1 MAIISENNDPDI
13 LLKKLLETD
22 GLDKV
27 KVLADLTVA
36 FREINPEKVIEFGK
50 QGLEVL
56 KDIKDRKLEIFLLQE
71 ICWAYNCIGEHQTSL
86 DYGFKALE
94 LVDDNADTHDEP
106 GTLNKIGAAYHG
118 MAKYDKALEYFMKSL
133 RIHENIG
140 NEQSI
145 AELNSNIGT
154 ISYKLG
160 DNSKALDYYNRA
172 IRIFEEIDNRDHLD
186 NVYNNAGIAYRE
198 QGKYEEALK
207 YHKKALEI
215 REQFGKKWKIPHS
228 LNNIGSVLMDMK
240 DHNSAQEYFFRSLEI
255 AEEIGNRHI
264 IVTILI
270 SLGEINALLNH
281 FDEAQ
286 KYVMRG
292 LVIANEINEP
302 DHKMEC
308 LEVISA
314 ILEQKGDF
322 REALEY
328 HKKYKELFDT
338 IFSEESSQ
346 KYNELQVNYE
356 TEKKEKENEIY
367 RLRNIELVKAN
378 EELKKALAE
387 VKTLSGLLPICSS
400 CKKIR
405 DDGGYWEQ
413 IEGYISKRSDAQFS
427 HGICPECAKKIYPE
441 YTSSND

>member
-1 MAIISENNDPDI
+1 MTEPSEKNDPDI
-13 LLKKLLETD
+13 LLKKLPGTS
-22 GLDKV
+22 GLNRIRI
-27 KVLADLTVA
+27 LADLTVA
-36 FREINPEKVIEFGK
+36 FRAINPEKAIEFGK
-50 QGLEVL
+50 QGLE
-56 KDIKDRKLEIFLLQE
+56 LLQDTE
-71 ICWAYNCIGEHQTSL
+71 DLDIESVILNELCWAYQCTGEYSTSL
-86 DYGFKALE
+86 DCGSKALV
-94 LVDDNADTHDEP
+94 LTDE
-106 GTLNKIGAAYHG
+106 TNDEQCKSTAFNRIGATYARMG
-118 MAKYDKALEYFMKSL
+118 KFDLALECFMKSL
-133 RIHENIG
+133 RIQEKIG
-140 NEQSI
+140 DKLGI
-145 AELNSNIGT
+145 AGLYSNIGSICYT
-154 ISYKLG
+154 TG
-160 DNSKALDYYNRA
+160 DCGKALDYYNKA
-172 IRIFEEIDNRDHLD
+172 IRIFLELNAMSNLA
-186 NVYNNAGIAYRE
+186 VSYNNAGNIYSSSAEYM
-198 QGKYEEALK
+198 KALDYYK
-207 YHKKALEI
+207 EALEI
-215 REQFGKKWKIPHS
+215 REKLGEIRGVSHS
-228 LNNIGSVLMDMK
+228 LFNIGSVFRDLK
-240 DHNSAQEYFFRSLEI
+240 DYDKSLEYFFRALGIEMETCDRHASVETLHNIGRTYALTDQCAEAFDYAQRGLAI
-255 AEEIGNRHI
+255 AEELD
-264 IVTILI
+264 V
-270 SLGEINALLNH
+270 
-281 FDEAQ
+281 
-286 KYVMRG
+286 
-292 LVIANEINEP
+292 P
-302 DHKMEC
+302 DLKKNCFETMS
-308 LEVISA
+308 I